1 MRCLYCG
8 KELALL
14 KRLTGGGEFCSDA
27 HKQSYQEEYNR
38 LALSRL
44 LQAQAKGGEAK
55 NAQRAAG
62 EPGKAAPPAAP
73 VAVEEPAP
81 EAVPQEAEIDL
92 QVPECA
98 GFQIEKPAPEELEEA
113 QPYVEPSACEAHAPL
128 MPAWYARNGHSTLPS
143 ADLIPLKFDG
153 DAREQ

>member
-44 LQAQAKGGEAK
+44 LQAQTGLG
-55 NAQRAAG
+55 
-62 EPGKAAPPAAP
+62 
-73 VAVEEPAP
+73 
-81 EAVPQEAEIDL
+81 
-92 QVPECA
+92 
-98 GFQIEKPAPEELEEA
+98 
-113 QPYVEPSACEAHAPL
+113 
-128 MPAWYARNGHSTLPS
+128 
-143 ADLIPLKFDG
+143 
-153 DAREQ
+153 

>member
-44 LQAQAKGGEAK
+44 LQAQKKGPQAPNSPAHNTPPPPNVSVAVQEPETDD
-55 NAQRAAG
+55 AAN
-62 EPGKAAPPAAP
+62 EAP
-73 VAVEEPAP
+73 VPAVQ
-81 EAVPQEAEIDL
+81 AVPLRA
-92 QVPECA
+92 
-98 GFQIEKPAPEELEEA
+98 EKPEDVVEA
-113 QPYVEPSACEAHAPL
+113 SGRGRVRSLSRCGA
-128 MPAWYARNGHSTLPS
+128 
-143 ADLIPLKFDG
+143 
-153 DAREQ
+153 